1 MSLAD
6 RNFMSSTKLNKKN
19 LTKFMTGGKSNVP
32 VYATKV

>member
-6 RNFMSSTKLNKKN
+6 RNFKSYTKLNKKN
-19 LTKFMTGGKSNVP
+19 LTKFMKGGKINVP